1 MIDHLMCVVLCF
13 RGLSGR
19 VFELE
24 VDVRDQ
30 ACLGVLA
37 VLNKCT
43 AQQYETDDRVRLVS
57 HCLLLVGSYCFS
69 YSAALMS
76 ILCLQAVVL
85 MLPLFIIL

>member
-1 MIDHLMCVVLCF
+1 MIGHFVYYVFL
-13 RGLSGR
+13 GLSGR

-37 VLNKCT
+37 ALNTCT

-57 HCLLLVGSYCFS
+57 PCLLLVRSY
-69 YSAALMS
+69 L
-76 ILCLQAVVL
+76 
-85 MLPLFIIL
+85 